1 MADWLFQ
8 NYPKIDY
15 DISGTGLEF
24 DKVTN
29 IMNRAKIRDYIKKN
43 TSIFYEYKLQ
53 EGDNAEIIAYKYYGN
68 VKFYWV
74 VLLLNEIQDARFD
87 MGLDY
92 KAFTSYVNSKYPGI
106 TLSVTTVSGLLRAG
120 ARIIGQTSGAE
131 GIILDWDAT
140 TKQISIEETKG
151 EFQIGEQADTMII
164 VDEDKLTSTI
174 TFGQSKTGRLQ
185 AIHHYEDTLNNIVI
199 DRETYIALP
208 ASQRR
213 IVSNL
218 TYEQELNEEKRNIRL
233 LKKEYVPKVVKELEL
248 LMNPKKAVV

>member
-8 NYPKIDY
+8 NYPKVDY

-43 TSIFYEYKLQ
+43 TSIFYDYKLQ

-74 VLLLNEIQDARFD
+74 ILMMNDIADARFD

-92 KAFTSYVNSKYPGI
+92 KSFTSYVNCKYPGV
-106 TLSVTTVSGLLRAG
+106 TLNVTSVNGLLRKG
-120 ARIIGQTSGAE
+120 ARITGQISGAE
-131 GIILDWDAT
+131 GIILDWNSS

-151 EFQIGEQADTMII
+151 EFQTGEQANTMII
-164 VDEDKLTSTI
+164 VDEGKITSTV
-174 TFGQSKTGRLQ
+174 TFGQSKVGRIQ
-185 AIHHYEDTLNNIVI
+185 AVHHYENTVDNIII
-199 DRETYIALP
+199 DRDAYFELP
-208 ASQRR
+208 SNQRR

-233 LKKEYVPKVVKELEL
+233 LKKEYVPKVIKEIEL